1 MTKLIIAIF
10 SLLWIPLLAL
20 AQDADQNTGHQSLFD
35 LQVDEQEK
43 AWIKVGQQQELAFY
57 LPASSGAAL
66 NGVLLIPDIG
76 NHPAT
81 FGSIN
86 TMRIALSKNHWHTL
100 ALNMGYASEE
110 HALDLIAAGIQ
121 FLNEKGVY
129 NIAILGE
136 GTGAAQAIL
145 YAAPKSPPGAEKD
158 ETNDSNEKKDQVR
171 ALIMINA
178 NNSISDDGDETSV
191 LQNIS
196 QITIPVLDAFSNGDY
211 IEQRK
216 AEERKNIAR
225 GKNDTIYHQIRLPQ
239 ASGTQQNS
247 DNRVTKRIRGWLDK
261 NIADSA
267 INR

>member
-20 AQDADQNTGHQSLFD
+20 AQDADQNTADESLFD

-43 AWIKVGQQQELAFY
+43 AWINVGEQQELAFY

-66 NGVLLIPDIG
+66 NGVLLIPDIA

-81 FGSIN
+81 FGSTN

-145 YAAPKSPPGAEKD
+145 YAAPKPSPDTEKD
-158 ETNDSNEKKDQVR
+158 NKNEKNDQVR

-178 NNSISDDGDETSV
+178 KNSISNDETSI

-196 QITIPVLDAFSNGDY
+196 QITIPVLDAFSNGNY

-225 GKNDTIYHQIRLPQ
+225 GKNDTIYHQVRLPQ

-261 NIADSA
+261 NVADSA